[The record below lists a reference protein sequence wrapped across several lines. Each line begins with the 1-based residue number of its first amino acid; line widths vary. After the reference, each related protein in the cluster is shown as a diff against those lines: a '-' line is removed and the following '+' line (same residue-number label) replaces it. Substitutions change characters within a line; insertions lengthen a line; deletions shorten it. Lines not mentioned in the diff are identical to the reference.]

1 LKNKL
6 ALLSLDLLALVI
18 SFVSG
23 YWLADAARLLLDLPQ
38 AEYGLGD
45 MPGSRVWAF
54 VLVAAGLMFWL
65 VTVSGHYNRRVP
77 FWDTLRDIFAAVC
90 FAALVDAAIMYMLKL
105 PFARLA
111 WAFAWL
117 SVFLLMP
124 LARRLATRLLL
135 RYGSWTRPT
144 LIVGS
149 GENALAAWQAVESEP
164 LLGYRLK
171 QICALVGSPV
181 ADDLARRVAGARDV
195 AIGIGEVVVNDF
207 VSRYPAGQL
216 VIALEP
222 EEMVAQGAVVQR
234 LSQLDA
240 ELMVAPPLKGLPLYG
255 TEPMFFFSHEILLL
269 RVRNNLARWVPATM
283 KRLFDLVAASLGI
296 VLISPLLLWI
306 ILRIRADGGPAIFKH
321 KRIGQGGQSFACYKF
336 RSMVMNSQQVLQ
348 ELLARDPQARA
359 EWEKD
364 FKLKDDPRVTSIGA
378 FLRKTSLDELPQLF
392 NVLKGEMSLVGP
404 RPIIEAEVERYGD
417 GARFYF
423 EAKPGITGLWQV
435 SGRSDIDYPRRVML
449 DTWYVQNW
457 SLWHDIVILFKTIRV
472 VAGREGAY

>member
-1 LKNKL
+1 MKNKL
-6 ALLSLDLLALVI
+6 VLLAFDLVSLALAFLCGFWLADLCRWLLSL
-18 SFVSG
+18 
-23 YWLADAARLLLDLPQ
+23 PP
-38 AEYGLGD
+38 AEYSLFD
-45 MPGSRVWAF
+45 MPSLRVLIY
-54 VLVAAGLMFWL
+54 VLVVAGLMFWL
-65 VTVSGHYNRRVP
+65 VTVRGHYNRRVP
-77 FWDTLRDIFAAVC
+77 YWDTLRDIFVAVC
-90 FAALVDAAIMYMLKL
+90 FAALVDAAAMYMFKL

-117 SVFLLMP
+117 TVFLLLP
-124 LARRLATRLLL
+124 FGRRVAMRLLL
-135 RYGSWTRPT
+135 RSGVWVRPT

-149 GENALAAWQAVESEP
+149 GENALAASLAVECEP
-164 LLGYRLK
+164 LLGYEVRQFCVLR
-171 QICALVGSPV
+171 GSPI
-181 ADDLARRVAGARDV
+181 ADDLARRAALRGVPILTGEDAAEAFVARHPSA
-195 AIGIGEVVVNDF
+195 
-207 VSRYPAGQL
+207 QL
-216 VIALEP
+216 VLALEP
-222 EEMVAQGAVVQR
+222 EEMGAQGAIIQR
-234 LSQLDA
+234 LSRLDA

-269 RVRNNLARWVPATM
+269 RVRNNLARWVPAAM
-283 KRLFDLVAASLGI
+283 KRLFDLVAASLGL
-296 VLISPLLLWI
+296 VAISPLLLWI

-321 KRIGQGGQSFACYKF
+321 KRIGQGGQAFYCYKF
-336 RSMVMNSQQVLQ
+336 RSMIMNSQQVLQ
-348 ELLARDPQARA
+348 ELLERDPQARA

-364 FKLKDDPRVTSIGA
+364 FKLKDDPRVTPIGA

-472 VAGREGAY
+472 VVGREGAY

>member
-1 LKNKL
+1 LNNKL
-6 ALLSLDLLALVI
+6 ILLAFDIASLALA
-18 SFVSG
+18 FVAG
-23 YWLADAARLLLDLPQ
+23 FWIADGIRVGLGLPM
-38 AEYGLGD
+38 AEYGLSEV
-45 MPGSRVWAF
+45 P
-54 VLVAAGLMFWL
+54 LVRLWIFIGVTAGLMFWL
-65 VTVSGHYNRRVP
+65 VTVRGHYNRRVP
-77 FWDTLRDIFAAVC
+77 YWDTLRDIFTAVC
-90 FAALVDAAIMYMLKL
+90 FAALVDAAAMYMVKL

-111 WAFAWL
+111 WAFTWL
-117 SVFLLMP
+117 AVFLLVP
-124 LARRLATRLLL
+124 VARRLAARLLL
-135 RYGSWTRPT
+135 HRGRWTRPT
-144 LIVGS
+144 LVIGS

-164 LLGYRLK
+164 LLGYRVQQFCTLP
-171 QICALVGSPV
+171 GSAV
-181 ADDLARRVAGARDV
+181 NSDLAKRAAERNVPVGVGEEVAAR
-195 AIGIGEVVVNDF
+195 F
-207 VSRYPAGQL
+207 VEKHGTAQL

-222 EEMVAQGAVVQR
+222 EEMSAQAAVVQR

-283 KRLFDLVAASLGI
+283 KRLFDLVAASLGL
-296 VLISPLLLWI
+296 VVISPLLLWI

>member
-1 LKNKL
+1 MNSKL
-6 ALLSLDLLALVI
+6 TLLFADLIALAGA
-18 SFVSG
+18 FVCG
-23 YWLADAARLLLDLPQ
+23 FWLADACRWLLELPV
-38 AEYGLGD
+38 AEYGLAD
-45 MPGSRVWAF
+45 MPRVRIWIF
-54 VLVAAGLMFWL
+54 VAVAVGLMFWL
-65 VTVSGHYNRRVP
+65 VTVRGHYNRRVP
-77 FWDTLRDIFAAVC
+77 YWDTLRDIFVAIC
-90 FAALVDAAIMYMLKL
+90 FASLVDAALMYMVKL

-111 WAFAWL
+111 WAFTWL
-117 SVFLLMP
+117 SVFLLLP
-124 LARRLATRLLL
+124 AARRLAILALL
-135 RYGSWTRPT
+135 RSGRWVRPT
-144 LIVGS
+144 LIAGS

-164 LLGYRLK
+164 LLGYRVQK
-171 QICALVGSPV
+171 FCALSGSPV
-181 ADDLARRVAGARDV
+181 SEELSWRAAQRGILVVTGEAAVQVFVDAHPGA
-195 AIGIGEVVVNDF
+195 
-207 VSRYPAGQL
+207 QL

-222 EEMVAQGAVVQR
+222 EEMVAQGALVQR

-269 RVRNNLARWVPATM
+269 RVRNNLARWVPAAM
-283 KRLFDLVAASLGI
+283 KRLFDLVAASLGL
-296 VLISPLLLWI
+296 VLIAPLMMWI
-306 ILRIRADGGPAIFKH
+306 VFRIRADGGPAVFKH
-321 KRIGQGGQSFACYKF
+321 QRIGQGGEAFYCYKF

-364 FKLKDDPRVTSIGA
+364 FKLKDDPRVTAIGA

-392 NVLKGEMSLVGP
+392 NVIKGEMSLVGP
-404 RPIIEAEVERYGD
+404 RPIIDAEVERYGE

-472 VAGREGAY
+472 VVGREGAY